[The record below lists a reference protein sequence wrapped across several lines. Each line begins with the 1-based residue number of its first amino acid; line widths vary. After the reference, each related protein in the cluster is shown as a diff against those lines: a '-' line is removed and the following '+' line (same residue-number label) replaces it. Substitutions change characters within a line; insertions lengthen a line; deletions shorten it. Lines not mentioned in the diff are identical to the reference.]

1 MEFFIDNGD
10 FVAVNGEMVEEIKRH
25 VENVLKLKVK
35 PDQKILGELSA
46 LTFDEYFEVV
56 DVIDRM
62 FIQVDFP

>member
-35 PDQKILGELSA
+35 PDVNILGELSA